1 VLDAKAF
8 GTALGWDT
16 QGVEQA
22 SMRRE
27 FSFEPVA
34 GDPCPTDSSSV
45 TTAECLVP
53 SADTAADGSIA
64 AMARLGRVLL
74 AELTDV
80 AAPPLSCPAHLV
92 NATFYPL

>member
-8 GTALGWDT
+8 GTALSWDT
-16 QGVEQA
+16 RGVEQA

-34 GDPCPTDSSSV
+34 EDPYPTDSSSV
-45 TTAECLVP
+45 TTVECLVP
-53 SADTAADGSIA
+53 SAGIAVGEDTDVT
-64 AMARLGRVLL
+64 ARLGRVLL
-74 AELTDV
+74 ADLTDV
-80 AAPPLSCPAHLV
+80 AAPPLNCLARLV